1 MSKRR
6 VEKQQLKRDY
16 EIFLQEEQDEAIRQQ
31 RLEEEAEDLYWAN
44 MMEYESFRLEQA
56 KREAFYHQHL
66 EESDDLYLDF
76 MYYDERL
83 SLF

>member
-31 RLEEEAEDLYWAN
+31 RLEEEAEDLYWAT

-56 KREAFYHQHL
+56 KREAFYRQHF
-66 EESDDLYLDF
+66 EEAFYVL
-76 MYYDERL
+76 
-83 SLF
+83 

>member
-16 EIFLQEEQDEAIRQQ
+16 EISLQEEQNEVIRQQ

-56 KREAFYHQHL
+56 KREAFYHQHF
-66 EESDDLYLDF
+66 EEADDLYWDS
-76 MYYDERL
+76 MYYDECL